1 MLKVITI
8 MFIGI
13 GIGYLFRNIKLIQKS
28 SKLISF
34 VIFALLFLL
43 GIAVGA
49 NDTII
54 NNLSKLGGEAI
65 LIALLGTL
73 GSVLGALVIS
83 RFILKQKK

>member
-13 GIGYLFRNIKLIQKS
+13 GIGYLFRNIKLIQNS

-34 VIFALLFLL
+34 VIFSLLFLL

-49 NDTII
+49 NDTIV

-73 GSVLGALVIS
+73 GSVLGAWLIS
-83 RFILKQKK
+83 QFILKQKK

>member
-34 VIFALLFLL
+34 VIFSLLFLL

-49 NDTII
+49 NDTIV

-73 GSVLGALVIS
+73 GSILGAWLIS
-83 RFILKQKK
+83 QFILKQKK